1 MQAVSHDQRHS
12 GPRGLAVACAGAA
25 LAALLT
31 IGLIAPAPA
40 HGQEKDTTRA
50 VSLVVDPT
58 INMEVVVVLRNG
70 SRVDGTLT
78 TINPERVT
86 IKHGDALRDIARAD
100 IARLEYD
107 IVLVMRDGHRLVGR
121 RVDQNREWIT
131 LRIAGVEA
139 RVPTESVERV
149 ELQPPLRERYERMRS
164 LIDDGDVERL
174 LLVAEWLQNVGMY
187 EEAILELDHILKV
200 DQFSDRG
207 RQLRE
212 LVSRQI
218 EMRERRALRDAENA
232 NLPKRAEAP
241 SADPMRD
248 SEEFLDDDDE
258 DIAQGPAVP
267 LGHSRDFPLLT
278 PGQVN
283 LMKVYEL
290 DLRSPPRLLIDR
302 TTIDKLIQRYAGS
315 PLVPSTRVERDRFYR
330 KNPAE
335 ILDIMFQ
342 LQARDLYSEVRVL
355 EGVKSM
361 EKFRDEIQ
369 TTWLLQNCATSAC
382 HGGANPSGLTFY
394 RRRPGAEQSVY
405 TNFVIIDQ
413 YRTDDGLPLINWQTP
428 DRSLLLQ
435 MGLNRDNA
443 FRPHPEVRG
452 WRPVFRNSSE
462 RRFREGIEWIESMY
476 RPRSESVIEYD
487 PPGEAARGAVAHP
500 GKD

>member
-1 MQAVSHDQRHS
+1 MNGV
-12 GPRGLAVACAGAA
+12 LAACAGAA
-25 LAALLT
+25 LAAVLSV
-31 IGLIAPAPA
+31 GLIDPAPA
-40 HGQEKDTTRA
+40 HAQPQERDTTRA

-58 INMEVVVVLRNG
+58 INMEVLVVLRDG
-70 SRVDGTLT
+70 SRVEGTLT

-86 IKHGDALRDIARAD
+86 IKHGDAMRDIARAD

-107 IVLVMRDGHRLVGR
+107 IVLVMRDGHRLIGR
-121 RVDQNREWIT
+121 RVDQNRDWIT

-139 RVPTESVERV
+139 RVPTENVERV

-187 EEAILELDHILKV
+187 EEAMAELDHILKV

-218 EMRERRALRDAENA
+218 EMRDRRALRDAELA
-232 NLPKRAEAP
+232 QAPERAETPVEKAEP
-241 SADPMRD
+241 SFDEPP
-248 SEEFLDDDDE
+248 EDDDDE

-267 LGHSRDFPLLT
+267 LGQSRDFPLLS
-278 PGQVN
+278 PEQVN

-290 DLRSPPRLLIDR
+290 DLRSPPKLLIDR
-302 TTIDKLIQRYAGS
+302 TTIDKLLQRYAGS
-315 PLVPSTRVERDRFYR
+315 PLIPSTRVERDRFYR

-342 LQARDLYSEVRVL
+342 LQARDLYGEVRVIDS
-355 EGVKSM
+355 VKSM
-361 EKFRDEIQ
+361 DKFRDEIH
-369 TTWLLQNCATSAC
+369 TTWLLQNCATSGC
-382 HGGANPSGLTFY
+382 HGGANSSGLTFF
-394 RRRPGAEQSVY
+394 RRRAGSEQSVY
-405 TNFVIIDQ
+405 TNFIILDQ
-413 YRTDDGLPLINWQTP
+413 YRTNDGQPLINWQTP
-428 DRSLLLQ
+428 DRSLLFQ

-476 RPRSESVIEYD
+476 RPRTESVIEYD
-487 PPGEAARGAVAHP
+487 PPGEAARGAAAYP